1 MLNFDDYLIK
11 TYGGYQEQNLS
22 FSTLSNGNILQLSGN
37 GWKKIR
43 RPYQITRNTV
53 LEFDFKSNIQGK
65 IHSIGFD
72 NDNVLSSNQSFQLY
86 GSQPWGLSQ
95 FNDYPATGDWL
106 SYRIPVG
113 EFFTGQFAYLTFGNH
128 QDTPQPN
135 ANGFFRNVRVFEQV
149 SAPSS
154 TQTGS
159 GTPAFASQLSAS
171 MPATSMATIGEVGQ
185 ISGLTHLKQTIE
197 LQHNYINPVI
207 FAQTLSFN
215 GGQPATVRIDNI
227 QSNRFELY
235 IQEPS
240 NHDGRHVPENI
251 SFIVLEAG
259 SWVLEDGT
267 QLEVGTLKTNRLVT
281 SGFETVDF
289 SQKFSD
295 SPIVF
300 SQVQTADG
308 SDFVRTRQQKT
319 SAIGFQVGMEEEEK
333 KKYSGHVSES
343 VGWLAIEPGSG
354 TWGRLAYQVG
364 QTRDTVTHDWASID
378 LSGFTSTP
386 NFLASLASYDGSD
399 SAGVRYRNLHNTS
412 VEVKVE
418 EDTTADAET
427 SHTSEVVSFLAIQ
440 GSGLLQGSKSTNSTT
455 DTGGTV
461 ATRDVTQRPF
471 AANSIWN
478 TPIGSDAEYVDA
490 KIEWAKNATV
500 DVDHFYILKGDDPL
514 QPLYKHGT
522 WGPGRTTGSAYQGI
536 SLPLPNDLRIAD
548 STNTKT
554 PNNSAAFLMPDGR
567 TLVQVNAL
575 TRDRNNDFV
584 YGQRLPFTLNVAR
597 YEDIYGTGIEGAH
610 AGSGLSSIGGTIRKG
625 ELIGSDP
632 IRHALKVNL
641 WTKNYFSYTDGPG
654 GGLGYRWP
662 AVKADTHASPG
673 TYAGAVPELL
683 NGSLLAIPPDMTPD
697 KLGIQTEVGKKLFYA
712 FQDYGAYLADD
723 TGWDAHAIAVEKG
736 VTKEFSDHY
745 GFSFTDN
752 SGPFYEDYMQLFS
765 ALHVVDNNA
774 LDNIGGG
781 GTPRAPLAPDF
792 DVAPPP
798 AFIGNA
804 DSNNLEGDDQANRMD
819 GKAGNDLILG
829 RGGHDFITGGS
840 GRDTLDGGKGN
851 DHLIGDTSSDHL
863 LGGDGNDYLDGG
875 AYGDTLEGGDGDD
888 HLTGGTGKDR
898 FMGGA
903 GFDTVIES
911 DDIDFELTKNKLIGT
926 WTDTLDSIEHV
937 ILSGGDSNNK
947 LDASQFQGTVHLNGG
962 EGHDQLIGGQQGD
975 VLVSSSGNDSL
986 TGGAGTDTFDVVG
999 RVEFLQSNRSTPLK
1013 TGEFA
1018 LINDFNKDKDT
1029 LILLGSAQQYVVGI
1043 SNIGA
1048 EIYLDTN
1055 GDGITTQADEI
1066 VAIIKGSNSFNLDG
1080 SFVKYLD

>member
-1 MLNFDDYLIK
+1 MLNFNNYQIES
-11 TYGGYQEQNLS
+11 YGGSQDQKLS

-37 GWKKIR
+37 GWKKIKL
-43 RPYQITRNTV
+43 PYQITKSTV
-53 LEFDFKSNIQGK
+53 LEFDFKSNVQGE

-72 NDNVLSSNQSFQLY
+72 TDNILSPTQSFQLF
-86 GSQPWGLSQ
+86 GSQPWGISQ
-95 FNDYPATGDWL
+95 FNHYQTVIGDWL
-106 SYRIPVG
+106 TYRIPVG
-113 EFFTGQFAYLTFGNH
+113 EFFTGNVAYLTFGND
-128 QDTPQPN
+128 QDVPHPK
-135 ANGFFRNVRVFEQV
+135 ADSLFRNVRIFDQ
-149 SAPSS
+149 
-154 TQTGS
+154 
-159 GTPAFASQLSAS
+159 TPAPIVSRAAL
-171 MPATSMATIGEVGQ
+171 ATSPIQSAVPRSATSIATLGEVGQ
-185 ISGLTHLKQTIE
+185 ISGLTHLKQTIQ
-197 LQHNYINPVI
+197 LQHDYINPVI

-240 NHDGRHVPENI
+240 NHDGQHVAEDI
-251 SFIVLEAG
+251 SYIVLEAG

-267 QLEVGTLKTNRLVT
+267 KLEVGTLDTSGLVT
-281 SGFETVDF
+281 RGFETVNF
-289 SQKFSD
+289 SQKFSN

-308 SDFVRTRQQKT
+308 SDFVRTRQQAT
-319 SAIGFQVGMEEEEK
+319 TVSGFQVGMEEEEK

-343 VGWLAIEPGSG
+343 VGWLAIESGAG
-354 TWGRLAYQVG
+354 TWGGLSYQVG
-364 QTRDTVTHDWASID
+364 QTGDTITHDWASID
-378 LSGFTSTP
+378 FSGFTSTP
-386 NFLASLASYDGSD
+386 NFLASLASYDGGD

-440 GSGLLQGSKSTNSTT
+440 GSGLLQGSKTTSSTT

-461 ATRDVTQRPF
+461 ATRDVTLRPF

-478 TPIGSDAEYVDA
+478 TPIGSNAEYVDA
-490 KIEWAKNATV
+490 KIEKAKNATV

-514 QPLYKHGT
+514 QPLYNQGT
-522 WGPGRTTGSAYQGI
+522 WGPGRTTGSTYQGI
-536 SLPLPNDLRIAD
+536 SLPLPNDLLIAD
-548 STNTKT
+548 STNSKT

-575 TRDRNNDFV
+575 TRDRNRDFV
-584 YGQRLPFTLNVAR
+584 YGQRLPYTLDVAK

-610 AGSGLSSIGGTIRKG
+610 AGSGLSSIGGTIRQG
-625 ELIGSDP
+625 ELIGDDP

-641 WTKNYFSYTDGPG
+641 WTKKYFSHTKGPG

-662 AVKADTHASPG
+662 AVKADTHISPQ
-673 TYAGAVPELL
+673 TYAGATPELL

-712 FQDYGAYLADD
+712 LQDYGAYLADD

-736 VTKEFSDHY
+736 VTQEFSSHY

-752 SGPFYEDYMQLFS
+752 SGPFYDDYMQLFS
-765 ALHVVDNNA
+765 ALHVIDNNA

-781 GTPRAPLAPDF
+781 GTPRTPLAPDF
-792 DVAPPP
+792 DVAAPP

-819 GKAGNDLILG
+819 GKKGNDLIQG

-840 GRDTLDGGKGN
+840 GKDTLDGGKGN

-875 AYGDTLEGGDGDD
+875 AYSDILEGGKGDD

-898 FMGGA
+898 LMGGT

-911 DDIDFELTKNKLIGT
+911 DDIDLELTENKLIGT

-947 LDASQFQGTVHLNGG
+947 LDASQFQGTVHLHGG
-962 EGHDQLIGGQQGD
+962 KGHDQLIGGKQGD
-975 VLVSSSGNDSL
+975 VLVSSSGKDSL
-986 TGGAGTDTFDVVG
+986 TGGAGSDTFEVVG

-1013 TGEFA
+1013 QDEFA
-1018 LINDFNKDKDT
+1018 QINDFSKDKDT
-1029 LILLGSAQQYVVGI
+1029 LLLLGSAQQYVVGT
-1043 SNIGA
+1043 SNKGA

-1055 GDGITTQADEI
+1055 GDGLTNQADEI
-1066 VAIIKGSNSFNLDG
+1066 VAIIKGANSFNLDG
-1080 SFVKYLD
+1080 SFVKYID

>member
-1 MLNFDDYLIK
+1 MLNFDNYLVES
-11 TYGGYQEQNLS
+11 YGGSQDQKLS
-22 FSTLSNGNILQLSGN
+22 FSTLSNGNTLQLSGN
-37 GWKKIR
+37 GWKKISL
-43 RPYQITRNTV
+43 PYQITGNTI
-53 LEFDFKSNIQGK
+53 LEFDFKSNIQGE

-72 NDNVLSSNQSFQLY
+72 SDNVLSSNQSFQLY
-86 GSQPWGLSQ
+86 GSQSWGISQ
-95 FNDYPATGDWL
+95 FNQYQAIGNWHA
-106 SYRIPVG
+106 YRVPVG
-113 EFFTGQFAYLTFGNH
+113 EFFTGKVANLTFGND
-128 QDTPQPN
+128 QDIPQPS
-135 ANGFFRNVRVFEQV
+135 ANSFFRNVRIFEQ
-149 SAPSS
+149 APPSS
-154 TQTGS
+154 LNVS
-159 GTPAFASQLSAS
+159 GTPTASFQSPVVVSAAS
-171 MPATSMATIGEVGQ
+171 IDTIGEVGQ

-197 LQHNYINPVI
+197 LQHDYVNPVV

-215 GGQPATVRIDNI
+215 GGQPATVRIGNI
-227 QSNRFELY
+227 ESNRFELY

-240 NHDGRHVPENI
+240 NHDGQHVAEDI
-251 SFIVLEAG
+251 SYIVLEAG
-259 SWVLEDGT
+259 SWILEDGT
-267 QLEVGTLKTNRLVT
+267 QLEVGTLETNRLVT

-289 SQKFSD
+289 SQTFSD

-300 SQVQTADG
+300 SQVQTDDG
-308 SDFVRTRQQKT
+308 GDFVRTRQQAT
-319 SAIGFQVGMEEEEK
+319 SVNGFQVGMEEEEK
-333 KKYSGHVSES
+333 KKDTGHVSES
-343 VGWLAIEPGSG
+343 VGWLAIDSGTG
-354 TWGRLAYQVG
+354 TWGGLSYQVG
-364 QTRDTVTHDWASID
+364 QTGNTVTHDWASID
-378 LSGFTSTP
+378 FSGFTSTP
-386 NFLASLASYDGSD
+386 NFLASLASYDGAD

-412 VEVKVE
+412 VQVKVE

-440 GSGLLQGSKSTNSTT
+440 GSGLLQGSKTTNSTT

-461 ATRDVTQRPF
+461 ATRDVTLRPF

-478 TPIGSDAEYVDA
+478 TPIGSNAEYVDA
-490 KIEWAKNATV
+490 KIEKAKNATV

-514 QPLYKHGT
+514 QPLYNHGT
-522 WGPGRTTGSAYQGI
+522 WGPGRTTGSTYQGI
-536 SLPLPNDLRIAD
+536 SLPLPDDLLISD

-554 PNNSAAFLMPDGR
+554 PNNSTAFLMPDGR

-575 TRDRNNDFV
+575 ARDRNSDFV
-584 YGQRLPFTLNVAR
+584 YGQRLPYTLDVAE

-610 AGSGLSSIGGTIRKG
+610 AGSGLSSIGGTIRQG
-625 ELIGSDP
+625 ELIGADP

-641 WTKNYFSYTDGPG
+641 WTKKYFSHTQGPG

-662 AVKADTHASPG
+662 AVKADTHISPLTYGG
-673 TYAGAVPELL
+673 TTPELL

-736 VTKEFSDHY
+736 VTKEFSNHY

-792 DVAPPP
+792 DVAAPP

-804 DSNNLEGDDQANRMD
+804 DPNNLEGDDQANRMD
-819 GKAGNDLILG
+819 GKAGNDLIQG

-840 GRDTLDGGKGN
+840 GKDTLDGGKGN

-863 LGGDGNDYLDGG
+863 QGGDGNDYLDGG
-875 AYGDTLEGGDGDD
+875 AYGDTLEGGNGDD

-898 FMGGA
+898 LLGGA

-911 DDIDFELTKNKLIGT
+911 DDIDFELTENKLIGT

-947 LDASQFQGTVHLNGG
+947 LDASQFQGTVHLHGG
-962 EGHDQLIGGQQGD
+962 EGHDQLTGGQQGD

-986 TGGAGTDTFDVVG
+986 TGGAGADTFDVVG
-999 RVEFLQSNRSTPLK
+999 RVEFLRSNRSNPLK
-1013 TGEFA
+1013 QDEFA
-1018 LINDFNKDKDT
+1018 LVNDFNKDKDT
-1029 LILLGSAQQYVVGI
+1029 LVLLGSANQYVVGTSI
-1043 SNIGA
+1043 KGA
-1048 EIYLDTN
+1048 EIYLDAN
-1055 GDGITTQADEI
+1055 GDGITNQADEI
-1066 VAIIKGSNSFNLDG
+1066 VAIIKGANSFDLNG
-1080 SFVKYLD
+1080 SFVKYVP